1 VEQKKK
7 IVFYYPDMYVGGVEM
22 AIINLAKRI
31 YKDYNLYFFY
41 HSVVNLELARELAKY
56 GIPMNITSIPENFI
70 FECDILVYCS
80 LWLERDNHQSFIK
93 AKQKFLWSHAM
104 VPPLGGTKFYNLPFV
119 RTLDRMISVSKA
131 ADETIP
137 KHIHPKRLANRYYV
151 INNILNVDDIKTKA
165 AEETPQLDLAK
176 DLNIVTVARISH
188 EKGWKRIKVL
198 ADMFNKRN
206 IDWRWYI
213 VGEGY
218 VPEQVD
224 EAHALLDEYPQIVF
238 LGKRMNPFPIV
249 KQMDYIALLSDFE
262 SWGLAITEGK
272 ILGVPPIVSSFPS
285 AFEQVEDDVNGVIV
299 PLNAYGLYDKAVDK
313 IISNKEKYRKALESF
328 DYEENNQQI
337 VTKWK
342 QLFEADRADDIKES
356 GE

>member
-1 VEQKKK
+1 MEQKKK

-41 HSVVNLELARELAKY
+41 HSVVSLDLAKELAKY

-119 RTLDRMISVSKA
+119 RTLDRIISVSQA
-131 ADETIP
+131 ADQTIP
-137 KHIHPKRLANRYYV
+137 KHIHPKRLAQRYYV
-151 INNILNVDDIKTKA
+151 INNILNTEEIKQKSQ
-165 AEETPQLDLAK
+165 EDTPELNLAK

-198 ADMFNKRN
+198 ADLLNKRN
-206 IDWRWYI
+206 IDWHWYI
-213 VGEGY
+213 IGEGY
-218 VPEQVD
+218 IPEQVD
-224 EAHALLDEYPQIVF
+224 EAHRLLDEYSQIIF

-249 KQMDYIALLSDFE
+249 KQMDYLALLSDFE
-262 SWGLAITEGK
+262 SWGLAITEAK
-272 ILGVPPIVSSFPS
+272 ILGVPPIVTNFPS
-285 AFEQVEDDVNGVIV
+285 AFEQVENDVNGVII
-299 PLNAYGLYDKAVDK
+299 PLNAYGLYDKAIDL
-313 IISNKEKYRKALESF
+313 ILNNKEKYKEELKKF
-328 DYEENNQQI
+328 DYEVNNQKI
-337 VTKWK
+337 VSQWK
-342 QLFEADRADDIKES
+342 ELFDANREDEIERR
-356 GE
+356 

>member
-1 VEQKKK
+1 MEQKKK

-41 HSVVNLELARELAKY
+41 HSVVSLDLAKELAKY
-56 GIPMNITSIPENFI
+56 GIPMNITSIPKNFI

-119 RTLDRMISVSKA
+119 RTLDRIISVSQA
-131 ADETIP
+131 ADQTIP
-137 KHIHPKRLANRYYV
+137 KHIHPKRLAQRYYV
-151 INNILNVDDIKTKA
+151 INNILNTEEIKQKSQ
-165 AEETPQLDLAK
+165 EDTPELNLAK

-198 ADMFNKRN
+198 ADLLNKRN
-206 IDWRWYI
+206 IDWHWYI
-213 VGEGY
+213 IGEGY
-218 VPEQVD
+218 IPEQVD
-224 EAHALLDEYPQIVF
+224 EAHRLLDEYSQIIF

-249 KQMDYIALLSDFE
+249 KQMDYLALLSDFE
-262 SWGLAITEGK
+262 SWGLAITEAK
-272 ILGVPPIVSSFPS
+272 ILGVPPIVTNFPS
-285 AFEQVEDDVNGVIV
+285 AFEQVENDVNGVII
-299 PLNAYGLYDKAVDK
+299 PLNAYGLYDKAIDL
-313 IISNKEKYRKALESF
+313 ILNNKAKYKEELKKF
-328 DYEENNQQI
+328 DYEVNNQKI
-337 VTKWK
+337 VSQWK
-342 QLFEADRADDIKES
+342 ELFDANREDEIERR
-356 GE
+356 

>member
-1 VEQKKK
+1 MEQKKK

-41 HSVVNLELARELAKY
+41 HSVVSLDLAKELAKY
-56 GIPMNITSIPENFI
+56 GIPMNITSIPKNFI

-119 RTLDRMISVSKA
+119 RTLDRIISVSKA
-131 ADETIP
+131 ADQTIP
-137 KHIHPKRLANRYYV
+137 KHIHPKRLAQRYYV
-151 INNILNVDDIKTKA
+151 INNILNTKEIKQKSQ
-165 AEETPQLDLAK
+165 EDTPELNLAK

-198 ADMFNKRN
+198 ADLLNKRN
-206 IDWRWYI
+206 IDWHWYI
-213 VGEGY
+213 IGEGY
-218 VPEQVD
+218 IPEQVD
-224 EAHALLDEYPQIVF
+224 EAHRLLDEYSQIIF

-249 KQMDYIALLSDFE
+249 KQMDYLALLSDFE
-262 SWGLAITEGK
+262 SWGLAITEAK
-272 ILGVPPIVSSFPS
+272 ILGVPPIVTNFPS
-285 AFEQVEDDVNGVIV
+285 AFEQVENDVNGVII
-299 PLNAYGLYDKAVDK
+299 PLNAYGLYDKAIDL
-313 IISNKEKYRKALESF
+313 ILNNKEKYKEELKKF
-328 DYEENNQQI
+328 DYEVNNQKI
-337 VTKWK
+337 VSQWK
-342 QLFEADRADDIKES
+342 ELFDANREDEIERR
-356 GE
+356 

>member
-1 VEQKKK
+1 MIEKKK

-41 HSVVNLELARELAKY
+41 HSVVNLDLAKELAKY
-56 GIPMNITSIPENFI
+56 GIPMNITSIPENFV

-131 ADETIP
+131 ADQTIP
-137 KHIHPKRLANRYYV
+137 KHIHPKRLAQRYYV
-151 INNILNVDDIKTKA
+151 INNILNTEEIKHKSQ
-165 AEETPQLDLAK
+165 EDTPELNLAK
-176 DLNIVTVARISH
+176 DLNIATVARISH

-198 ADMFNKRN
+198 ADLLNKRN
-206 IDWRWYI
+206 IDWHWYI
-213 VGEGY
+213 IGEGY
-218 VPEQVD
+218 ISEQVD
-224 EAHALLDEYPQIVF
+224 EAHRLLDEYPQITF

-249 KQMDYIALLSDFE
+249 KQMDYLALLSDFE
-262 SWGLAITEGK
+262 SWGLAITEAK
-272 ILGVPPIVSSFPS
+272 ILGVPPIVTNFPS
-285 AFEQVEDDVNGVIV
+285 AFEQVEDDVNGVII
-299 PLNAYGLYDKAVDK
+299 PLNAYGLYDKAVDL
-313 IISNKEKYRKALESF
+313 ILNNKEKYKEELKKF
-328 DYEENNQQI
+328 DYEVNNQKI
-337 VTKWK
+337 VSQWK
-342 QLFEADRADDIKES
+342 ELFDANREDEIERR
-356 GE
+356 